1 MIGRFCCYIEKVF
14 DFAQQMNT
22 LRDAR
27 KRPRIPTASLWVSVF
42 FLFVLRRG
50 SLNAMESELRWPRRL
65 ERLVGTIKPS
75 ADRMGDVMGL
85 IEPDQLR
92 ERLCRINHRL
102 GRNKVFAKGGYL
114 RFVALDGHE
123 FFSSRHRCCP
133 GCSQRKIKIRGKK
146 VIEYYHRGV
155 VCHLVG
161 FDMAVPLDM
170 ELIRPGEGEVITA
183 KRLLERVIRNYGR
196 FFDAVT
202 GDALYLEAP
211 FFNFCIERG
220 KHAMAVIKGDDRALL
235 QDAQGLFANMKPGL
249 WDEPRRKIRF
259 WDAEGFT
266 SAQGVKKPLRVLHT
280 EETITRRERIGKK
293 WIETVEDHRW
303 YWATTFPLSQLPT
316 RQLWEIGHRRWDIE
330 NDLFNTLSTHWAM
343 DHCFKHESTAIVN
356 FVLTLFIAFVLLQS
370 YYLRNLKPQ
379 RRSHL
384 TLIGLA
390 NELHLSVVLM
400 TTRPSWLDRG
410 G

>member
-1 MIGRFCCYIEKVF
+1 MMGRFCRYIEKVF
-14 DFAQQMNT
+14 DFAQQVKA

-27 KRPRIPTASLWVSVF
+27 KRPRIPTASLWGSVF
-42 FLFVLRRG
+42 FLFVLRLG
-50 SLNAMESELRWPRRL
+50 SLNAMESELRRSRRM
-65 ERLVGTIKPS
+65 ERLIGTIKPS

-85 IEPDQLR
+85 MEPDQLR
-92 ERLCRINHRL
+92 DWLCRIDHQL
-102 GRNKVFAKGGYL
+102 GRNKVFAKGGPL
-114 RFVALDGHE
+114 RFVAVDGHE

-133 GCSQRKIKIRGKK
+133 ECSQRKIKIKGKK

-170 ELIRPGEGEVITA
+170 ELIRPGEGEVIAA

-220 KHAMAVIKGDDRALL
+220 KHVVAVIKDEQRNLF
-235 QDAQGLFANMKPGL
+235 QDAQGLFANLKPGL
-249 WDEPRRKIRF
+249 WDEPGRRIRF
-259 WDAEGFT
+259 WDTEGFT
-266 SAQGVKKPLRVLHT
+266 SAEGVNAPLRVLHT
-280 EETITRRERIGKK
+280 EETTTRRERIGKK
-293 WIETVEDHRW
+293 WIETVKDHHW
-303 YWATTFPLSQLPT
+303 WWATTLPLSQLPT
-316 RQLWEIGHRRWDIE
+316 RQLCKVGHRRWDIE

-343 DHCFKHESTAIVN
+343 DHCFKHEPTAIVN
-356 FVLTLFIAFVLLQS
+356 FILTLFIAFVLLQS
-370 YYLRNLKPQ
+370 IYLRNLKPQ
-379 RRSHL
+379 RRTHL

-390 NELHLSVVLM
+390 SELHLTLVLM
-400 TTRPSWLDRG
+400 TTRASWLDRG